1 MTNKETFSI
10 LLADD
15 HEIMLDGLSAIINA
29 EPTLHVI
36 DVARNG
42 NELVTKYEQLQ
53 PDICIVD
60 LDMPVMNGLQASELL
75 IKNHKEIKIIILT
88 MHKENSILKRVKCV
102 GIKGYVL
109 KTCDSDELIFAIK
122 QVLKGK
128 SYFSEGIFGNDSLD
142 LEPECSDMVKISQL
156 TKRELEVIKL
166 LCDGLSNTKIAEK
179 LFLSPSTV
187 DNHRTNIMRKLD
199 VHNVVE
205 LTRFCV
211 GNRLL

>member
-1 MTNKETFSI
+1 MTNKETFSV

-29 EPTLHVI
+29 EPTLQVI
-36 DVARNG
+36 NVARNG
-42 NELVTKYEQLQ
+42 SELIERYEQLH

-60 LDMPVMNGLQASELL
+60 LDMPVMNGLQASEQL
-75 IKNHKEIKIIILT
+75 IKNHEGIKLIILT
-88 MHKENSILKRVKCV
+88 MHKESSILKRIKCMGV
-102 GIKGYVL
+102 KGYVL
-109 KTCDSDELIFAIK
+109 KTCDSDELLFAIK

-128 SYFSEGIFGNDSLD
+128 TYFSEGIFGNDSLD
-142 LEPECSDMVKISQL
+142 LEPECSDMAKISQL

-166 LCDGLSNTKIAEK
+166 LCEGLSNTKIAEK

-205 LTRFCV
+205 LTRFCID
-211 GNRLL
+211 NRLF

>member
-1 MTNKETFSI
+1 MKSTNKFAI

-29 EPTLHVI
+29 EPTLQVI

-42 NELVTKYEQLQ
+42 SELVAKYEQLLA
-53 PDICIVD
+53 DLCIVD

-75 IKNHKEIKIIILT
+75 IKKHEDIKIIILT
-88 MHKENSILKRVKCV
+88 MHKENSILKRLKAM

-109 KTCDSDELIFAIK
+109 KTCDSDELLFAIK

-128 SYFSEGIFGNDSLD
+128 TYFSEGIISEYPLAQ
-142 LEPECSDMVKISQL
+142 ETETSDMAKISQL
-156 TKRELEVIKL
+156 TKRELEIVKL
-166 LCDGLSNTKIAEK
+166 LCEGLSNIKIAEK
-179 LFLSPSTV
+179 LYLSPSTV
-187 DNHRTNIMRKLD
+187 DNHRASIMRKLD
-199 VHNVVE
+199 VHNIVE
-205 LTRFCV
+205 LTRFCL